1 MDNTDLIARFNQL
14 ETPGHNETFA
24 PDEAEL
30 LGAFEEL
37 ALTENDATQGA
48 DDLVGHPLES

>member
-14 ETPGHNETFA
+14 ETPGHSEIFA

-37 ALTENDATQGA
+37 ALTENDAVQGVN
-48 DDLVGHPLES
+48 DLVNHPLES